1 MRRILVS
8 VLALAAAVVLASV
21 AMALF
26 TGGGTHAAR
35 DTAELVLPA
44 GVIWL
49 ALVHASLR
57 IRRLGTF
64 RLQYA
69 LAVASA
75 VGVALIAVFWTADR
89 MFVSDHDAG
98 VLASLMLF
106 AGVIGARIAMLLAD
120 RTAHDVEALGIGLGT
135 FAAGDLSHRIEPAG
149 PRELRD
155 LADSANEMAAEL
167 ERMRAERDDADRAR
181 RNLIASVSHDLR
193 TPLTSLRLLVEA
205 IGDGVV
211 EGPDETAD
219 ALRRVKG
226 HVATLSTLVDDLFEL
241 ARLEAGDISW
251 TLSQVGIAEL
261 IDETVEAFRPQAEQ
275 KGLVLSE
282 SVSSDVA
289 PVRGNPEKLQR
300 VLYNLV
306 QNAVRH
312 TPRDGTVSL
321 RAERD
326 HDVVRIEVADDGEGI
341 PAEQAEQVFERFF
354 RGGDGAR
361 NGAGAGLG
369 LSISRAIVEAHG
381 GRIWI
386 EPGEKRGSRVI
397 FTVPAA
403 TDSRETYV

>member
-8 VLALAAAVVLASV
+8 ALVLVVAVAVACI

-26 TGGGTHAAR
+26 TDGGMRSVR
-35 DTAELVLPA
+35 DTAGLVLPA
-44 GVIWL
+44 GIIWL
-49 ALVHASLR
+49 ALVHASVR
-57 IRRLGTF
+57 VRRLGTF

-75 VGVALIAVFWTADR
+75 VGVSLIAVFWTADR

-106 AGVIGARIAMLLAD
+106 AGVIGARIATLLAD
-120 RTAHDVEALGIGLGT
+120 RTAHDVERLGIGLGT

-149 PRELRD
+149 PRELQD
-155 LADSANEMAAEL
+155 LAVSANEMAAEL
-167 ERMRAERDDADRAR
+167 ERMRSERDDADRAR
-181 RNLIASVSHDLR
+181 RNLVASVSHDLR

-205 IGDGVV
+205 IDDGVV
-211 EGPDETAD
+211 EGPAETAD
-219 ALRRVKG
+219 ALRRAKG
-226 HVATLSTLVDDLFEL
+226 YVTTLSTLVDDLFEL

-251 TLSQVGIAEL
+251 TLSQVGVAEL
-261 IDETVEAFRPQAEQ
+261 IDETVEAFRPLAEQ

-282 SVSSDVA
+282 SVASDVA

-312 TPRDGTVSL
+312 TPQDGTVSL
-321 RAERD
+321 RAEGD
-326 HDVVRIEVADDGEGI
+326 AGFVRIEVADDGEGI

-361 NGAGAGLG
+361 NGTGAGLG

-381 GRIWI
+381 GRIWV
-386 EPGEKRGSRVI
+386 EPREGRGSRVI

-403 TDSRETYV
+403 T

>member
-8 VLALAAAVVLASV
+8 GLVLVVAVVVACV

-26 TGGGTHAAR
+26 TGGGMRSVR

-44 GVIWL
+44 GILWL
-49 ALVHASLR
+49 ALVHASVR
-57 IRRLGTF
+57 VRRLGTF

-75 VGVALIAVFWTADR
+75 VGVSLIAVFWTADR

-106 AGVIGARIAMLLAD
+106 AGVIGARIATLLAD
-120 RTAHDVEALGIGLGT
+120 RTAHDVERLGIGLGT

-149 PRELRD
+149 PRELQD
-155 LADSANEMAAEL
+155 LAVSANEMAAEL
-167 ERMRAERDDADRAR
+167 ERMRSERDDADRAR
-181 RNLIASVSHDLR
+181 RNLVASVSHDLR

-205 IGDGVV
+205 IDDGVV
-211 EGPDETAD
+211 EGPVDTAD
-219 ALRRVKG
+219 ALRRAKG
-226 HVATLSTLVDDLFEL
+226 YVTTLSTLVDDLFEL

-251 TLSQVGIAEL
+251 TLSQVGVAEL
-261 IDETVEAFRPQAEQ
+261 IDETVEAFRPLAAQ
-275 KGLVLSE
+275 KGLVLTE
-282 SVSSDVA
+282 SVPSDVA

-312 TPRDGTVSL
+312 TPQDGTVSL
-321 RAERD
+321 RAEGD
-326 HDVVRIEVADDGEGI
+326 AGFVRIEVADDGEGI
-341 PAEQAEQVFERFF
+341 PPEQAEQVFERFF

-361 NGAGAGLG
+361 NGTGAGLG

-381 GRIWI
+381 GRIWV
-386 EPGEKRGSRVI
+386 EPREGRGSRVI

-403 TDSRETYV
+403 T

>member
-8 VLALAAAVVLASV
+8 ALSVVAAVALSCVT
-21 AMALF
+21 MALF
-26 TGGGTHAAR
+26 TGGGWRAAT

-49 ALVHASLR
+49 ALVHAGLSM
-57 IRRLGTF
+57 RRLGTF

-69 LAVASA
+69 VAVTGAI
-75 VGVALIAVFWTADR
+75 GVALIAVFWTADR

-106 AGVIGARIAMLLAD
+106 AGVVGARNAMLLAD
-120 RTAHDVEALGIGLGT
+120 RTAHDVEALGAGLGT

-155 LADSANEMAAEL
+155 LADSANEMAAAL
-167 ERMRAERDDADRAR
+167 EHARAERDDADRAR

-205 IGDGVV
+205 IDDGVLA
-211 EGPDETAD
+211 GPEETAE
-219 ALRRVKG
+219 ALRRAKQ

-251 TLSQVGIAEL
+251 TLSQVGVAEL

-282 SVSSDVA
+282 SVPSDVA

-300 VLYNLV
+300 VLYNLM

-312 TPRDGTVSL
+312 TPQDGTVTL

-326 HDVVRIEVADDGEGI
+326 DGFVRIEVADDGEGI
-341 PAEQAEQVFERFF
+341 PSDQAEHVFERFF

-361 NGAGAGLG
+361 NGTGAGLG

-386 EPGEKRGSRVI
+386 EPGEQRGTRVV

-403 TDSRETYV
+403 V

>member
-1 MRRILVS
+1 MRRVLVS
-8 VLALAAAVVLASV
+8 ALVLVVAVVVACV
-21 AMALF
+21 AMAIF
-26 TGGGTHAAR
+26 TGGGMSSVR

-44 GVIWL
+44 GIIWL
-49 ALVHASLR
+49 ALVHASVR
-57 IRRLGTF
+57 VRRLGTF

-75 VGVALIAVFWTADR
+75 VGVSLIAVFWTADR

-106 AGVIGARIAMLLAD
+106 AGVIGARIATLLAD
-120 RTAHDVEALGIGLGT
+120 RTAHDVERLGIGLGT

-149 PRELRD
+149 PRELQD
-155 LADSANEMAAEL
+155 LAVSANEMAAEL
-167 ERMRAERDDADRAR
+167 ERMRSERDDADRAR

-211 EGPDETAD
+211 AGPADTAD
-219 ALRRVKG
+219 ALRRARGYVT
-226 HVATLSTLVDDLFEL
+226 TLSTLVDDLFEL

-251 TLSQVGIAEL
+251 TLSQVGVAEL
-261 IDETVEAFRPQAEQ
+261 IDETVEAFRPLAEQ
-275 KGLVLSE
+275 KGLMLTE
-282 SVSSDVA
+282 SVPSNVA
-289 PVRGNPEKLQR
+289 PLRGNPEKLQR

-312 TPRDGTVSL
+312 TPQDGTVSL
-321 RAERD
+321 RAEGD
-326 HDVVRIEVADDGEGI
+326 AGFVRIEVADDGEGI
-341 PAEQAEQVFERFF
+341 PPEQAEQVFERFF

-361 NGAGAGLG
+361 NGTGAGLG

-381 GRIWI
+381 GRIWV
-386 EPGEKRGSRVI
+386 EPREGRGSRVI
-397 FTVPAA
+397 FTLPAA
-403 TDSRETYV
+403 T

>member
-8 VLALAAAVVLASV
+8 ALVLAVAVVV
-21 AMALF
+21 ACVTMALF
-26 TGGGTHAAR
+26 TGGGMRSVR

-44 GVIWL
+44 GIIWL
-49 ALVHASLR
+49 ALVHASVR
-57 IRRLGTF
+57 VRRLGTF

-75 VGVALIAVFWTADR
+75 VGVSLIAVFWTADR

-106 AGVIGARIAMLLAD
+106 AGVIGARIATLLAD
-120 RTAHDVEALGIGLGT
+120 RTAHDVERLGIGLGT

-149 PRELRD
+149 PRELQD
-155 LADSANEMAAEL
+155 LAVSANEMAAEL
-167 ERMRAERDDADRAR
+167 ERMRSERDDADRAR

-211 EGPDETAD
+211 AGPADTAD
-219 ALRRVKG
+219 ALRRARGYVT
-226 HVATLSTLVDDLFEL
+226 TLSTLVDDLFEL

-251 TLSQVGIAEL
+251 TLSQVGVAEL
-261 IDETVEAFRPQAEQ
+261 IDETVEAFRPLAEQ
-275 KGLVLSE
+275 KGLMLTE
-282 SVSSDVA
+282 SVSSDVG
-289 PVRGNPEKLQR
+289 PLRGNPEKLQR

-312 TPRDGTVSL
+312 TPQDGTVSL
-321 RAERD
+321 RAEGDRGF
-326 HDVVRIEVADDGEGI
+326 VRIEVADDGEGI
-341 PAEQAEQVFERFF
+341 PPEQSEQVFERFF

-361 NGAGAGLG
+361 NGTGAGLG

-381 GRIWI
+381 GRIWV
-386 EPGEKRGSRVI
+386 EPREGRGARVI
-397 FTVPAA
+397 FTVPTA
-403 TDSRETYV
+403 T

>member
-8 VLALAAAVVLASV
+8 ALSVVAAVALSCVT
-21 AMALF
+21 MALF
-26 TGGGTHAAR
+26 TGGGWRAAT

-44 GVIWL
+44 GVLWL
-49 ALVHASLR
+49 AVVHAGLSM
-57 IRRLGTF
+57 RRLGTF

-69 LAVASA
+69 VAVTGAI
-75 VGVALIAVFWTADR
+75 GVALIAVFWTADR

-106 AGVIGARIAMLLAD
+106 AGVVGARNAMLLAD
-120 RTAHDVEALGIGLGT
+120 RTAHDVEALGAGLGT

-155 LADSANEMAAEL
+155 LADSANEMAAAL
-167 ERMRAERDDADRAR
+167 EHARAERDDADRAR

-205 IGDGVV
+205 IDDGVLA
-211 EGPDETAD
+211 GPEETAE
-219 ALRRVKG
+219 ALRRAKQ

-251 TLSQVGIAEL
+251 TLSQVGVAEL

-282 SVSSDVA
+282 CVPSDVA

-300 VLYNLV
+300 VLYNLM

-312 TPRDGTVSL
+312 TPQDGTVTL

-326 HDVVRIEVADDGEGI
+326 DGFVRIEVADDGEGI
-341 PAEQAEQVFERFF
+341 PSDQAEHVFERFF

-361 NGAGAGLG
+361 NGTGAGLG

-386 EPGEKRGSRVI
+386 EPGEQRGTRVV

-403 TDSRETYV
+403 V

>member
-8 VLALAAAVVLASV
+8 GLVLVVAVVVACV

-26 TGGGTHAAR
+26 TGGGMRSVR

-44 GVIWL
+44 GILWL
-49 ALVHASLR
+49 ALVHASVR
-57 IRRLGTF
+57 VRRLGTF

-75 VGVALIAVFWTADR
+75 VGVSLIAVFWTADR

-106 AGVIGARIAMLLAD
+106 AGVIGARIATLLAD
-120 RTAHDVEALGIGLGT
+120 RTAHDVERLGIGLGT

-149 PRELRD
+149 PRELQD
-155 LADSANEMAAEL
+155 LAVSANEMAAEL
-167 ERMRAERDDADRAR
+167 ERMRSERDDADRAR

-205 IGDGVV
+205 IDDGVV
-211 EGPDETAD
+211 EGPVDTAD
-219 ALRRVKG
+219 ALRRAKG
-226 HVATLSTLVDDLFEL
+226 YVTTLSTLVDDLFEL

-251 TLSQVGIAEL
+251 TLSQVGVAEL
-261 IDETVEAFRPQAEQ
+261 IDETVEAFRPLAAQ
-275 KGLVLSE
+275 KGLVLTE
-282 SVSSDVA
+282 SVPSDVA

-312 TPRDGTVSL
+312 TPQDGTVSL
-321 RAERD
+321 RAEGD
-326 HDVVRIEVADDGEGI
+326 AGFVRIEVADDGEGI
-341 PAEQAEQVFERFF
+341 PPEQAEQVFERFF

-361 NGAGAGLG
+361 NGTGAGLG

-381 GRIWI
+381 GRIWV
-386 EPGEKRGSRVI
+386 EPREGRGSRVI

-403 TDSRETYV
+403 T

>member
-1 MRRILVS
+1 MRTILVS
-8 VLALAAAVVLASV
+8 VLALAAAVALACV
-21 AMALF
+21 TMALF
-26 TGGGTHAAR
+26 TGGGMQSVR

-44 GVIWL
+44 GIVWL

-106 AGVIGARIAMLLAD
+106 AGVIGARIALLLAD
-120 RTAHDVEALGIGLGT
+120 RTAHDVEQLGAGLET
-135 FAAGDLSHRIEPAG
+135 FAGGDLSHRIEPTG

-167 ERMRAERDDADRAR
+167 ERMRSERDDADRAR

-205 IGDGVV
+205 IDDGVV
-211 EGPDETAD
+211 EGPVETAD
-219 ALRRVKG
+219 ALRRAKG

-251 TLSQVGIAEL
+251 TLSQVGVAEL
-261 IDETVEAFRPQAEQ
+261 IDETVEAFRPLAEQ
-275 KGLVLSE
+275 KGLVLTE
-282 SVSSDVA
+282 SVPHDLA
-289 PVRGNPEKLQR
+289 AIRGNPEKLQR

-312 TPRDGTVSL
+312 TPQDGTVTL
-321 RAERD
+321 RAEPD
-326 HDVVRIEVADDGEGI
+326 HGFVRIEVADDGEGI
-341 PAEQAEQVFERFF
+341 PPEQAEQVFERFF

-361 NGAGAGLG
+361 NGTGAGLG

-381 GRIWI
+381 GKIWI
-386 EPGEKRGSRVI
+386 EPGRTRGSRVI

-403 TDSRETYV
+403 P

>member
-8 VLALAAAVVLASV
+8 LLALTVAVVLACV
-21 AMALF
+21 TMALF
-26 TGGGTHAAR
+26 TGGGTRSAR

-44 GVIWL
+44 GIVWL
-49 ALVHASLR
+49 ALVHASLH

-135 FAAGDLSHRIEPAG
+135 FASGDLSHRIEPAG

-205 IGDGVV
+205 IDDGVV

-219 ALRRVKG
+219 ALRRAKG

-251 TLSQVGIAEL
+251 TLSQVGVAEL

-282 SVSSDVA
+282 SVPSDVA

-312 TPRDGTVSL
+312 TPQDGTVSL

-326 HDVVRIEVADDGEGI
+326 HDFVRIEVADDGEGI
-341 PAEQAEQVFERFF
+341 PPEQAEQVFERFF

-361 NGAGAGLG
+361 NGTGAGLG

-381 GRIWI
+381 GKIWI

-403 TDSRETYV
+403 T

>member
-1 MRRILVS
+1 MRRVLVS
-8 VLALAAAVVLASV
+8 ALVLVVAVVVACV
-21 AMALF
+21 AMAIF
-26 TGGGTHAAR
+26 TGGGMNSVR

-44 GVIWL
+44 GIIWL
-49 ALVHASLR
+49 ALVHASVR
-57 IRRLGTF
+57 VRRLGTF

-75 VGVALIAVFWTADR
+75 VGVSLIAVFWTADR

-106 AGVIGARIAMLLAD
+106 AGVIGARIATLLAD
-120 RTAHDVEALGIGLGT
+120 RTAHDVERLGIGLGT

-149 PRELRD
+149 PRELQD
-155 LADSANEMAAEL
+155 LAVSANEMAAEL
-167 ERMRAERDDADRAR
+167 ERMRSERDDADRAR

-205 IGDGVV
+205 IDDGVV
-211 EGPDETAD
+211 EGPADTAD
-219 ALRRVKG
+219 ALRRAKG
-226 HVATLSTLVDDLFEL
+226 HVTTLSTLVDDLFEL

-251 TLSQVGIAEL
+251 TLSQVGVAEL
-261 IDETVEAFRPQAEQ
+261 IDETVEAFRPLAEQ
-275 KGLVLSE
+275 KGLMLTE
-282 SVSSDVA
+282 SVPSNVA
-289 PVRGNPEKLQR
+289 PLRGNPEKLQR

-312 TPRDGTVSL
+312 TPQDGTVSL
-321 RAERD
+321 RVEGDAGF
-326 HDVVRIEVADDGEGI
+326 VRIEVADDGEGI
-341 PAEQAEQVFERFF
+341 PPEQAEQVFERFF

-361 NGAGAGLG
+361 NGTGAGLG

-381 GRIWI
+381 GRIWV
-386 EPGEKRGSRVI
+386 EPREGRGSRVI

-403 TDSRETYV
+403 T

>member
-1 MRRILVS
+1 MRRIVVS
-8 VLALAAAVVLASV
+8 ALVLAAGVALSCA

-26 TGGGTHAAR
+26 TGGGMASVH

-44 GVIWL
+44 GIIWL
-49 ALVHASLR
+49 ALVHAGLHV
-57 IRRLGTF
+57 RRLGTL

-69 LAVASA
+69 IAVASA

-89 MFVSDHDAG
+89 MFVSEHDAA

-106 AGVIGARIAMLLAD
+106 AGVIGARNAMLLAD
-120 RTAHDVEALGIGLGT
+120 RTAHDVESLADGLSM
-135 FAAGDLSHRIEPAG
+135 FAAGDLGHRIEPAG

-155 LADSANEMAAEL
+155 LAVSANEMAAEL
-167 ERMRAERDDADRAR
+167 ERMRSERDDADRAR

-205 IGDGVV
+205 IDDGVV
-211 EGPDETAD
+211 SGPAETAD
-219 ALRRVKG
+219 ALRRAKQ
-226 HVATLSTLVDDLFEL
+226 HVTTLSTLVDDLFEL

-251 TLSQVGIAEL
+251 TLSQVGVAEL

-275 KGLVLSE
+275 KGLVLTE
-282 SVSSDVA
+282 RVDPDVA

-312 TPRDGTVSL
+312 TPQDGTVTL
-321 RAERD
+321 HAERD
-326 HDVVRIEVADDGEGI
+326 AGFVRIEVADDGEGI
-341 PAEQAEQVFERFF
+341 PPEQAEHVFDRFF
-354 RGGDGAR
+354 TGDGSR
-361 NGAGAGLG
+361 NGTGSGLG

-381 GRIWI
+381 GTIWV
-386 EPGEKRGSRVI
+386 EPGERRGTRVV

-403 TDSRETYV
+403 T

>member
-8 VLALAAAVVLASV
+8 AAALVVAVLLSSAT
-21 AMALF
+21 MALF
-26 TGGGTHAAR
+26 TGGGWRSAR
-35 DTAELVLPA
+35 ETAELVVPA
-44 GVIWL
+44 GIVWL
-49 ALVHASLR
+49 VLVHASLR
-57 IRRLGTF
+57 LRRLGTF

-106 AGVIGARIAMLLAD
+106 AGVIGARISMLLAD
-120 RTAHDVEALGIGLGT
+120 RTAHDVEQLELGLET
-135 FAAGDLSHRIEPAG
+135 FAEGNLSHRILPAG

-155 LADSANEMAAEL
+155 LAVSANVMAGEL
-167 ERMRAERDDADRAR
+167 ERMRNERDDADRAR

-211 EGPDETAD
+211 EGPVETAD
-219 ALRRVKG
+219 ALRRAKQ
-226 HVATLSTLVDDLFEL
+226 HVTTLSTLVDDLFEL

-251 TLSQVGIAEL
+251 TLSQVGVAEL

-275 KGLVLSE
+275 KGLMLIE
-282 SVSSDVA
+282 DVA
-289 PVRGNPEKLQR
+289 RDVSPVRGNPEKLQR

-312 TPRDGTVSL
+312 TPQDGTVTL
-321 RAERD
+321 RAEPAD
-326 HDVVRIEVADDGEGI
+326 GFVRIEVADDGEGI
-341 PAEQAEQVFERFF
+341 PPDQAEQVFDRFF

-381 GRIWI
+381 GKIWV
-386 EPGEKRGSRVI
+386 EPGNGRGSRVV

-403 TDSRETYV
+403 T

>member
-8 VLALAAAVVLASV
+8 ALSVVAAVALSCVT
-21 AMALF
+21 MALF
-26 TGGGTHAAR
+26 TGGGWRAAT

-44 GVIWL
+44 GVLWL
-49 ALVHASLR
+49 ALVHAGLTM
-57 IRRLGTF
+57 RRLGTF

-69 LAVASA
+69 VAVTGAI
-75 VGVALIAVFWTADR
+75 GVALIAVFWTADR

-106 AGVIGARIAMLLAD
+106 AGVVGARNAMLLAD
-120 RTAHDVEALGIGLGT
+120 RTAHDVEALGAGLGT

-155 LADSANEMAAEL
+155 LADSANEMAAAL
-167 ERMRAERDDADRAR
+167 EHARAERDDADRAR

-205 IGDGVV
+205 IDDGVLA
-211 EGPDETAD
+211 GPEETAE
-219 ALRRVKG
+219 ALRRAKQ

-251 TLSQVGIAEL
+251 TLSQVGVAEL

-282 SVSSDVA
+282 SVPSDVA

-300 VLYNLV
+300 VLYNLM

-312 TPRDGTVSL
+312 TPQDGTVTL

-326 HDVVRIEVADDGEGI
+326 DGFVRIEVADDGEGI
-341 PAEQAEQVFERFF
+341 PSDQAEHVFERFF

-361 NGAGAGLG
+361 NGTGAGLG

-386 EPGEKRGSRVI
+386 EPGEQRGTRVV

-403 TDSRETYV
+403 V

>member
-8 VLALAAAVVLASV
+8 VAALVVAVLLSSAT
-21 AMALF
+21 MALF
-26 TGGGTHAAR
+26 TGGGWHAAR
-35 DTAELVLPA
+35 ETAELVVPA
-44 GVIWL
+44 GIVWL
-49 ALVHASLR
+49 VLVHASLR
-57 IRRLGTF
+57 LRRLGTF

-106 AGVIGARIAMLLAD
+106 AGVIGARISMLLAD
-120 RTAHDVEALGIGLGT
+120 RTAHDVEQLGVGLET
-135 FAAGDLSHRIEPAG
+135 FAEGDLSHRILPAG
-149 PRELRD
+149 PRELRE
-155 LADSANEMAAEL
+155 LAVSANEMAAEL
-167 ERMRAERDDADRAR
+167 ERMRNERDDADRAR

-205 IGDGVV
+205 IDDGVV
-211 EGPDETAD
+211 EGPVETAD
-219 ALRRVKG
+219 ALRRAKQ
-226 HVATLSTLVDDLFEL
+226 HVTTLSTLVDDLFEL

-251 TLSQVGIAEL
+251 TLSQVGVAEL

-275 KGLVLSE
+275 KGLLLTEHVARD
-282 SVSSDVA
+282 VS

-312 TPRDGTVSL
+312 TPQDGTVTL
-321 RAERD
+321 RAEPAD
-326 HDVVRIEVADDGEGI
+326 GFVRIEVADDGEGI
-341 PAEQAEQVFERFF
+341 PPEQAEQVFDRFF

-361 NGAGAGLG
+361 NGTGAGLG

-381 GRIWI
+381 GKIWV
-386 EPGEKRGSRVI
+386 EPGNGRGSRVI

-403 TDSRETYV
+403 T

>member
-8 VLALAAAVVLASV
+8 ALSVVAAVALSCAT
-21 AMALF
+21 MALF
-26 TGGGTHAAR
+26 TGGGVHAAT

-44 GVIWL
+44 GVLWL
-49 ALVHASLR
+49 ALVHAGLSM
-57 IRRLGTF
+57 RRLGTF

-69 LAVASA
+69 VAVTSA
-75 VGVALIAVFWTADR
+75 IGVALIAVFWTADR

-106 AGVIGARIAMLLAD
+106 AGVVGARNAMLLAD
-120 RTAHDVEALGIGLGT
+120 RTAHDVEALGAGLGT

-155 LADSANEMAAEL
+155 LADSANEMAAAL
-167 ERMRAERDDADRAR
+167 EHARTERDDADRAR

-205 IGDGVV
+205 IDDGVV
-211 EGPDETAD
+211 AGPEETGE
-219 ALRRVKG
+219 ALRRAKQ

-251 TLSQVGIAEL
+251 TLSQVGVAEL

-275 KGLVLSE
+275 KGLVLTE
-282 SVSSDVA
+282 SVPSDVA

-300 VLYNLV
+300 VLYNLM

-312 TPRDGTVSL
+312 TPQDGTVTL

-326 HDVVRIEVADDGEGI
+326 DAFVRIEVADDGEGI
-341 PAEQAEQVFERFF
+341 PSDQAEHVFERFF

-361 NGAGAGLG
+361 NGTGAGLG

-386 EPGEKRGSRVI
+386 EPGEQRGTRVV

-403 TDSRETYV
+403 V

>member
-8 VLALAAAVVLASV
+8 ALSVVAAVALSCVT
-21 AMALF
+21 MALF
-26 TGGGTHAAR
+26 TGGGWRAAT

-49 ALVHASLR
+49 ALVHAGLSM
-57 IRRLGTF
+57 RRLGTF

-69 LAVASA
+69 VAVTGAI
-75 VGVALIAVFWTADR
+75 GVALIAVFWTADR

-106 AGVIGARIAMLLAD
+106 AGVVGARNAMLLAD
-120 RTAHDVEALGIGLGT
+120 RTAHDVEALGAGLGT

-155 LADSANEMAAEL
+155 LADSANEMAAAL
-167 ERMRAERDDADRAR
+167 EHARAERDDADRAR

-205 IGDGVV
+205 IDDGVLA
-211 EGPDETAD
+211 GPEETAE
-219 ALRRVKG
+219 ALRRAKQ

-251 TLSQVGIAEL
+251 TLSQVGVAEL

-275 KGLVLSE
+275 KGLVLTE
-282 SVSSDVA
+282 SVPSDVA

-300 VLYNLV
+300 VLYNLM

-312 TPRDGTVSL
+312 TPQDGTVTL
-321 RAERD
+321 RAEPD
-326 HDVVRIEVADDGEGI
+326 DGFVRIEVADDGEGI
-341 PAEQAEQVFERFF
+341 PDDQAEHVFERFF

-361 NGAGAGLG
+361 NGTGAGLG

-386 EPGEKRGSRVI
+386 EPGEQRGTRVV

-403 TDSRETYV
+403 V

>member
-1 MRRILVS
+1 ML
-8 VLALAAAVVLASV
+8 
-21 AMALF
+21 
-26 TGGGTHAAR
+26 
-35 DTAELVLPA
+35 
-44 GVIWL
+44 WL

-57 IRRLGTF
+57 MRRLGTF

-120 RTAHDVEALGIGLGT
+120 RTAHDVERLGIGLGT

-167 ERMRAERDDADRAR
+167 ERMRSERDDADRAR

-205 IGDGVV
+205 IDDGVV

-219 ALRRVKG
+219 ALRRAKG
-226 HVATLSTLVDDLFEL
+226 YVTTLSTLVDDLFEL

-251 TLSQVGIAEL
+251 TLSQVGVAEL
-261 IDETVEAFRPQAEQ
+261 IDETVEAFRPLAEQ
-275 KGLVLSE
+275 KGLVLTE
-282 SVSSDVA
+282 SVPSDVA

-312 TPRDGTVSL
+312 TPQDGTVSL

-326 HDVVRIEVADDGEGI
+326 AGFVRIEVADDGEGI
-341 PAEQAEQVFERFF
+341 PPEQAEQVFERFF

-361 NGAGAGLG
+361 NGTGAGLG

-381 GRIWI
+381 GRIWV
-386 EPGEKRGSRVI
+386 EPREGRGSRVI

-403 TDSRETYV
+403 T

>member
-8 VLALAAAVVLASV
+8 ALSVVAAVALSCAT
-21 AMALF
+21 MALF
-26 TGGGTHAAR
+26 TGGGVHAAT

-44 GVIWL
+44 GVLWL
-49 ALVHASLR
+49 ALVHAGLSM
-57 IRRLGTF
+57 RRLGTF

-69 LAVASA
+69 VAVTSA
-75 VGVALIAVFWTADR
+75 IGVALIAVFWTADR

-106 AGVIGARIAMLLAD
+106 AGVVGARNAMLLAD
-120 RTAHDVEALGIGLGT
+120 RTAHDVEALGAGLGT

-155 LADSANEMAAEL
+155 LADSANEMAAAL
-167 ERMRAERDDADRAR
+167 EHARTERDDADRAR

-205 IGDGVV
+205 IDDGVV
-211 EGPDETAD
+211 AGPEETGE
-219 ALRRVKG
+219 ALRRAKQ

-251 TLSQVGIAEL
+251 TLSQVGVAEL

-275 KGLVLSE
+275 KGLVLNE
-282 SVSSDVA
+282 SVPSDVA

-300 VLYNLV
+300 VLYNLM

-312 TPRDGTVSL
+312 TPQDGTVTL

-326 HDVVRIEVADDGEGI
+326 DGFVRIEVADDGDGI
-341 PAEQAEQVFERFF
+341 PPDQAEHVFERFF

-361 NGAGAGLG
+361 NGTGAGLG

-386 EPGEKRGSRVI
+386 EPGEQRGTRVV

-403 TDSRETYV
+403 V

>member
-1 MRRILVS
+1 MRRVLVS
-8 VLALAAAVVLASV
+8 VVALVLAVVLACV
-21 AMALF
+21 TMALF
-26 TGGGTHAAR
+26 TGGGVHSAR

-44 GVIWL
+44 GIAWL

-57 IRRLGTF
+57 VRRLGTF

-120 RTAHDVEALGIGLGT
+120 RTALDVERLRTGFGT
-135 FAAGDLSHRIEPAG
+135 FAAGDLSHRIEPSG
-149 PRELRD
+149 PRELQD
-155 LADSANEMAAEL
+155 LADSANAMAAEL
-167 ERMRAERDDADRAR
+167 DRMRAARDDADRAR

-205 IGDGVV
+205 IEDGVV
-211 EGPDETAD
+211 EGPVETAD
-219 ALRRVKG
+219 ALRRART

-251 TLSQVGIAEL
+251 TLSQVGVAEL

-275 KGLVLSE
+275 KGLVLE
-282 SVSSDVA
+282 EDVPSDVS

-312 TPRDGTVSL
+312 TPADGTVTL

-326 HDVVRIEVADDGEGI
+326 ADFVRIEVADDGEGI
-341 PAEQAEQVFERFF
+341 PAEQSEKVFERFF

-361 NGAGAGLG
+361 NGSGAGLG

-381 GRIWI
+381 GRIWV
-386 EPGEKRGSRVI
+386 EPGQGRGSRVI

-403 TDSRETYV
+403 T

>member
-1 MRRILVS
+1 MRRIAVS
-8 VLALAAAVVLASV
+8 ALSVIAAVVLSCAT
-21 AMALF
+21 MALF
-26 TGGGTHAAR
+26 TGGGVHAAT

-44 GVIWL
+44 GVLWL
-49 ALVHASLR
+49 ALVHAGLSM
-57 IRRLGTF
+57 RRLGSF

-69 LAVASA
+69 VAVTGAI
-75 VGVALIAVFWTADR
+75 GVALIAVFWTADR

-106 AGVIGARIAMLLAD
+106 AGVVGARNAMLLAD
-120 RTAHDVEALGIGLGT
+120 RTAHDVEALGAGLGT

-155 LADSANEMAAEL
+155 LADSANEMAASL
-167 ERMRAERDDADRAR
+167 EHARAERDDADRAR

-205 IGDGVV
+205 IDDGVV
-211 EGPDETAD
+211 AGPEETAD
-219 ALRRVKG
+219 ALRRAKQ

-251 TLSQVGIAEL
+251 TLSQVGVAEL

-275 KGLVLSE
+275 KGLLLTE
-282 SVSSDVA
+282 SVPSDVV

-300 VLYNLV
+300 VLYNLM

-312 TPRDGTVSL
+312 TPQDGTVTL

-326 HDVVRIEVADDGEGI
+326 DGFVRIEVADDGEGI
-341 PAEQAEQVFERFF
+341 PSDQAEHVFERFF

-361 NGAGAGLG
+361 NGTGAGLG

-381 GRIWI
+381 GRIWV
-386 EPGEKRGSRVI
+386 EPGEQRGTRVF

-403 TDSRETYV
+403 V

>member
-8 VLALAAAVVLASV
+8 ALVLAAGVALACIT
-21 AMALF
+21 MALF
-26 TGGGTHAAR
+26 TDGGMQSAR

-44 GVIWL
+44 GVLWL
-49 ALVHASLR
+49 GLVHAGLR
-57 IRRLGTF
+57 VRRLGTF

-69 LAVASA
+69 VAVASA
-75 VGVALIAVFWTADR
+75 IGVALIAVYWTADR

-106 AGVIGARIAMLLAD
+106 AGVIGARNATLLAD
-120 RTAHDVEALGIGLGT
+120 RTAHDVETLGDGLSA
-135 FAAGDLSHRIEPAG
+135 FAAGNLAHRIEPAG

-155 LADSANEMAAEL
+155 LAGSANEMAAEL
-167 ERMRAERDDADRAR
+167 ERMRNERDDADRAR

-205 IGDGVV
+205 IDDGVV
-211 EGPDETAD
+211 SGPTETAD
-219 ALRRVKG
+219 ALRRAKQ
-226 HVATLSTLVDDLFEL
+226 HVTTLSTLVDDLFEL

-251 TLSQVGIAEL
+251 TLSQVGVAEL
-261 IDETVEAFRPQAEQ
+261 IDETVEAFRPQAELR
-275 KGLVLSE
+275 GLTLTE
-282 SVSSDVA
+282 SVAPDVA

-312 TPRDGTVSL
+312 TPADGTVTL

-326 HDVVRIEVADDGEGI
+326 AGFVRIEVADDGEGI
-341 PAEQAEQVFERFF
+341 PAEQAEHVFDRFF
-354 RGGDGAR
+354 RGDGAR
-361 NGAGAGLG
+361 NGTGAGLG

-381 GRIWI
+381 GKIWV
-386 EPGEKRGSRVI
+386 EPGERRGTRVV

-403 TDSRETYV
+403 T

>member
-1 MRRILVS
+1 MRRVLVS
-8 VLALAAAVVLASV
+8 ALVLVVAVVVACV
-21 AMALF
+21 AMAIF
-26 TGGGTHAAR
+26 TGGGMSSVR

-44 GVIWL
+44 GIIWL
-49 ALVHASLR
+49 ALVHASVR
-57 IRRLGTF
+57 VRRLGTF

-75 VGVALIAVFWTADR
+75 VGVSLIAVFWTADR

-106 AGVIGARIAMLLAD
+106 AGVIGARIATLLAD
-120 RTAHDVEALGIGLGT
+120 RTAHDVERLGIGLGT

-149 PRELRD
+149 PRELQD
-155 LADSANEMAAEL
+155 LAVSANEMAAEL
-167 ERMRAERDDADRAR
+167 ERMRSERDDADRAR

-211 EGPDETAD
+211 AGPADTAD
-219 ALRRVKG
+219 ALRRARGYVT
-226 HVATLSTLVDDLFEL
+226 TLSTLVDDLFEL

-251 TLSQVGIAEL
+251 TLSQVGVAEL
-261 IDETVEAFRPQAEQ
+261 IDETVEAFRPLAEQ
-275 KGLVLSE
+275 KGLMLTE
-282 SVSSDVA
+282 SVPSNVA
-289 PVRGNPEKLQR
+289 PLRGNPEKLQR

-312 TPRDGTVSL
+312 TPQDGTVSL
-321 RAERD
+321 RAEGD
-326 HDVVRIEVADDGEGI
+326 AGFVRIEVADDGEGI
-341 PAEQAEQVFERFF
+341 PPEQAEQVFERFF

-361 NGAGAGLG
+361 NGTGAGLG

-381 GRIWI
+381 GRIWV
-386 EPGEKRGSRVI
+386 EPREGRGSRVI
-397 FTVPAA
+397 FTVPVA
-403 TDSRETYV
+403 T

>member
-8 VLALAAAVVLASV
+8 ALVLLVAVVVACV

-26 TGGGTHAAR
+26 TNGGMRSVR
-35 DTAELVLPA
+35 DTAGLVLPA
-44 GVIWL
+44 GIIWL
-49 ALVHASLR
+49 ALVHVSVR
-57 IRRLGTF
+57 VRRLGTF

-75 VGVALIAVFWTADR
+75 VGVSLIAVFWTADR

-106 AGVIGARIAMLLAD
+106 AGVIGARIATLLAD
-120 RTAHDVEALGIGLGT
+120 RTAHDVERLGIGLGT

-149 PRELRD
+149 PRELQD
-155 LADSANEMAAEL
+155 LAVSANEMAAEL
-167 ERMRAERDDADRAR
+167 ERMRSERDDADRAR

-205 IGDGVV
+205 IDDGVV
-211 EGPDETAD
+211 EGPADTAD
-219 ALRRVKG
+219 ALRRAKG
-226 HVATLSTLVDDLFEL
+226 YVTTLSTLVDDLFEL

-251 TLSQVGIAEL
+251 TLSQVRVAEL
-261 IDETVEAFRPQAEQ
+261 IDETVEAFRPLAEQ
-275 KGLVLSE
+275 KGLVLTE
-282 SVSSDVA
+282 SVPSDVA

-312 TPRDGTVSL
+312 TPQDGTVSL
-321 RAERD
+321 RAEGD
-326 HDVVRIEVADDGEGI
+326 AGFVRIEVADDGEGI
-341 PAEQAEQVFERFF
+341 PPEQAEQVFERFF

-361 NGAGAGLG
+361 NGTGAGLG

-381 GRIWI
+381 GRIWV
-386 EPGEKRGSRVI
+386 EPREGRGSRVI
-397 FTVPAA
+397 FTLPAA
-403 TDSRETYV
+403 T

>member
-8 VLALAAAVVLASV
+8 ALVLVVAVAVACI

-26 TGGGTHAAR
+26 TDGGMRSVR
-35 DTAELVLPA
+35 DTAGLVLPA
-44 GVIWL
+44 GIIWL
-49 ALVHASLR
+49 ALVHASVR
-57 IRRLGTF
+57 VRRLGTF

-75 VGVALIAVFWTADR
+75 VGVSLIAVFWTADR

-106 AGVIGARIAMLLAD
+106 AGVIGARIATLLAD
-120 RTAHDVEALGIGLGT
+120 RTAHDVERLGIGLGT

-149 PRELRD
+149 PRELQD
-155 LADSANEMAAEL
+155 LAVSANEMAAEL
-167 ERMRAERDDADRAR
+167 ERMRSERDDADRAR
-181 RNLIASVSHDLR
+181 RNLVASVSHDLR

-205 IGDGVV
+205 IDDGVV
-211 EGPDETAD
+211 EGPAETAD
-219 ALRRVKG
+219 ALRRAKG
-226 HVATLSTLVDDLFEL
+226 YVTTLSTLVDDLFEL

-251 TLSQVGIAEL
+251 TLSQVGVAEL
-261 IDETVEAFRPQAEQ
+261 IDETVEAFRPLAEQ
-275 KGLVLSE
+275 KGLVLTE
-282 SVSSDVA
+282 SVPGDVA

-312 TPRDGTVSL
+312 TPQDGTVSL
-321 RAERD
+321 RAEGD
-326 HDVVRIEVADDGEGI
+326 AGFVRIEVADDGEGI

-361 NGAGAGLG
+361 NGTGAGLG

-381 GRIWI
+381 GRIWV
-386 EPGEKRGSRVI
+386 EPREGRGSRVI

-403 TDSRETYV
+403 T

>member
-8 VLALAAAVVLASV
+8 ALVLVVAVAVACI

-26 TGGGTHAAR
+26 TDGGMRSVR
-35 DTAELVLPA
+35 DTAGLVLPA
-44 GVIWL
+44 GIIWL
-49 ALVHASLR
+49 ALVHASVR
-57 IRRLGTF
+57 VRRLGTF

-75 VGVALIAVFWTADR
+75 VGVSLIAVFWTADR

-106 AGVIGARIAMLLAD
+106 AGVIGARIATLLAD
-120 RTAHDVEALGIGLGT
+120 RTAYDVERLGIGLGT

-149 PRELRD
+149 PRELQD
-155 LADSANEMAAEL
+155 LAVSANEMAAEL
-167 ERMRAERDDADRAR
+167 ERMRSERDDADRAR
-181 RNLIASVSHDLR
+181 RNLVASVSHDLR

-205 IGDGVV
+205 IDDGVV
-211 EGPDETAD
+211 EGPAETAD
-219 ALRRVKG
+219 ALRRAKG
-226 HVATLSTLVDDLFEL
+226 YVTTLSTLVDDLFEL

-251 TLSQVGIAEL
+251 TLSQVGVAEL
-261 IDETVEAFRPQAEQ
+261 IDETVEAFRPLAEQ
-275 KGLVLSE
+275 KGLVLTE
-282 SVSSDVA
+282 SVPGDVA

-312 TPRDGTVSL
+312 TPQDGTVSL
-321 RAERD
+321 RAEGD
-326 HDVVRIEVADDGEGI
+326 AGFVRIEVADDGEGI

-361 NGAGAGLG
+361 NGTGAGLG

-381 GRIWI
+381 GRIWV
-386 EPGEKRGSRVI
+386 EPREGRGSRVI
-397 FTVPAA
+397 FTLPAA
-403 TDSRETYV
+403 T

>member
-8 VLALAAAVVLASV
+8 ALALALAVTVSSV
-21 AMALF
+21 TMALF
-26 TGGGTHAAR
+26 TGGGMHAVR
-35 DTAELVLPA
+35 STVELVLPA
-44 GVIWL
+44 GIAWL

-64 RLQYA
+64 RLQYG
-69 LAVASA
+69 LAVAGA

-120 RTAHDVEALGIGLGT
+120 RTAHDVEALGAGLGT

-155 LADSANEMAAEL
+155 LAVSANEMAEEL

-205 IGDGVV
+205 IDDGVV
-211 EGPDETAD
+211 AGPAETAD
-219 ALRRVKG
+219 ALRRARG

-251 TLSQVGIAEL
+251 TLSQVGVAEL

-275 KGLVLSE
+275 KGLVLTE

-312 TPRDGTVSL
+312 TPQDGTVSL

-326 HDVVRIEVADDGEGI
+326 EDFVRIEVEDDGEGI
-341 PAEQAEQVFERFF
+341 PADQAEQVFERFF

-361 NGAGAGLG
+361 NGTGAGLG

-381 GRIWI
+381 GKIWV
-386 EPGEKRGSRVI
+386 EPREGRGSRVV

-403 TDSRETYV
+403 SATS

>member
-8 VLALAAAVVLASV
+8 ALSVVAAVALSCVT
-21 AMALF
+21 MALF
-26 TGGGTHAAR
+26 TGGGWRAAT

-44 GVIWL
+44 GVLWL
-49 ALVHASLR
+49 ALVHAGLSM
-57 IRRLGTF
+57 RRLGTF

-69 LAVASA
+69 VAVTGAI
-75 VGVALIAVFWTADR
+75 GVALIAVFWTADR

-106 AGVIGARIAMLLAD
+106 AGVVGARNAMLLAD
-120 RTAHDVEALGIGLGT
+120 RTAHDVEAVGAGLGT

-155 LADSANEMAAEL
+155 LADSANEMAAAL
-167 ERMRAERDDADRAR
+167 EHARAERDDADRAR

-205 IGDGVV
+205 IDDGVLA
-211 EGPDETAD
+211 GPEETAE
-219 ALRRVKG
+219 ALRRAKQ

-251 TLSQVGIAEL
+251 TLSQVGVAEL

-282 SVSSDVA
+282 SVPSDVA

-300 VLYNLV
+300 VLYNLM

-312 TPRDGTVSL
+312 TPQDGTVTL

-326 HDVVRIEVADDGEGI
+326 DGFVRIEVADDGEGI
-341 PAEQAEQVFERFF
+341 PSDQAEHVFERFF

-361 NGAGAGLG
+361 NGTGAGLG

-386 EPGEKRGSRVI
+386 EPGEQRGTRVV

-403 TDSRETYV
+403 V